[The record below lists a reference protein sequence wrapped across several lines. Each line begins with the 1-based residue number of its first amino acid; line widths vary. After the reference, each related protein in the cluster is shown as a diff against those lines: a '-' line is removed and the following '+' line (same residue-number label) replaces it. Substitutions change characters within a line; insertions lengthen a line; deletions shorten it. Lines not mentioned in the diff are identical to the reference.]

1 MKYFFNYGKSQ
12 KQNRRY
18 RSKATKKWEMHSVDF
33 FFFNFHGKPSKST
46 ETTISSFENCQE
58 FALWFYLATF
68 ILTKNNSNK
77 SNENI
82 RHASHKLPEDPR
94 RNQSW

>member
-1 MKYFFNYGKSQ
+1 MENQVNQQ
-12 KQNRRY
+12 KRQ
-18 RSKATKKWEMHSVDF
+18 SVT
-33 FFFNFHGKPSKST
+33 SKS
-46 ETTISSFENCQE
+46 SLENCQE

-94 RNQSW
+94 RN